1 MKIPLSWLKEYVTLP
16 AKITS
21 EQISQAFV
29 KVGFEI
35 ESIEEQGAVLKGPL
49 VVGKVL
55 SIEELS
61 EHKKPIR
68 FVGLDVGEKKT
79 RYVIC
84 GARNFKVN
92 DLVVVALPGALLPGD
107 FKISARETY
116 GKISDGMI
124 CSAKE
129 IGISDEHAGI
139 IVLQEGK
146 IGQDAIALLD
156 VRDVIFDVSVNPDR
170 GYAMSV
176 RGLARELA
184 GSLQV
189 KYVDPADPKIAKKF
203 GKNSNP
209 KAVSVKIEDKS
220 GADQIYIRTLDQV
233 NVKKSTPLW
242 MQRRI
247 EKCGMRSISLA
258 VDITNYV
265 MLELGQ
271 PLHAFDA
278 QYIMG
283 GLRVVRAGKFTKL
296 TTLDKV
302 DRKLDPDNL
311 LIADAKTPL
320 ALAGTMGGLTSEV
333 SNMTTKIALEAAHFD
348 PLSISRN
355 SRSHNLSSE
364 ASRRMERNTD
374 PALAEIA
381 SARATQLLIDLADA
395 KYVGTSQAGSP
406 IKNRKVKISQTQI
419 SKYLG
424 FPYTAKQVKSALL
437 LIGCKVAGSGDL
449 LTVEVPTW
457 RPDLINFADFAE
469 EIARLNSY
477 DLIPATLPTG
487 KGGARLNDMQYRKR
501 AVAISLANQGFTE
514 VINYPFVSQEMVDL
528 LGFTGDRAKSFKIA
542 NPMSE
547 EFPLLRT
554 HLLPGLLTTAVRN
567 IGRGSKNLAIF
578 EIGTIFRNTT
588 PLGKAVNPGIS
599 KRPSEKVIKDIYDGV
614 PKQMLFVGAV
624 VTGETV
630 LSDWQGLGS
639 KFNWS
644 DAIAKAQEI
653 IESTGNDY
661 EIFSS
666 DLAPWHPG
674 RCAEL
679 RVNGK
684 PVAHAGELH
693 PRVITALNLPERSCA
708 FAVILSELPS
718 AGVTKAPAIWSFPAV
733 VQDVALVVESKISA
747 ADLTAAIKQ
756 GAGPLL
762 ESIVL
767 FDRYDQMAGN
777 KVSLAFT
784 LTFRASDRTLTS
796 DEVALYRDQAIAQ
809 AAKSVG
815 AVLRGNA

>member
-1 MKIPLSWLKEYVTLP
+1 
-16 AKITS
+16 
-21 EQISQAFV
+21 
-29 KVGFEI
+29 
-35 ESIEEQGAVLKGPL
+35 
-49 VVGKVL
+49 VV
-55 SIEELS
+55 SIEELVG
-61 EHKKPIR
+61 HKKPIR
-68 FVGLDVGEKKT
+68 FVGLDTGEKKL

-92 DLVVVALPGALLPGD
+92 DLVVVALPGAELPGN
-107 FKISARETY
+107 FKISARQTY
-116 GKISDGMI
+116 GKTSDGMI

-129 IGISDEHAGI
+129 LGISDEHAGI
-139 IVLQEGK
+139 IVLPEGK
-146 IGQDAIALLD
+146 IGQDAIALLN
-156 VRDVIFDVSVNPDR
+156 VGDVIFDIAINPDR

-184 GSLQV
+184 GSLKV
-189 KYVDPADPKIAKKF
+189 KFVDPADPKIVKKF
-203 GKNSNP
+203 NKSKNP
-209 KAVSVKIEDKS
+209 RAVSVKIEDRS
-220 GADQIYIRTLDQV
+220 GADQIYIRTIDQV

-278 QYIMG
+278 KYIIG

-302 DRKLDPDNL
+302 DRKLDASNL

-333 SNMTTKIALEAAHFD
+333 TNETTKIALEAAHFD
-348 PLSISRN
+348 PLSVARN
-355 SRSHNLSSE
+355 SRTHNLSSE

-381 SARATQLLIDLADA
+381 SARAVQLMVDLADA
-395 KYVGTSQAGSP
+395 RYVGTSHAGSP
-406 IKNRKVKISQTQI
+406 IKKSKVKISQSQI
-419 SKYLG
+419 SRYIG
-424 FPYTAKQVKSALL
+424 FPYTLKQIKDSLVLV
-437 LIGCKVAGSGDL
+437 GCKVTGSSDL

-457 RPDLINFADFAE
+457 RPDLVNFADFAE
-469 EIARLNSY
+469 EIARINGY
-477 DLIPATLPTG
+477 DLIPATLPIG
-487 KGGARLNDMQYRKR
+487 KSGGRLNNMQYRKR
-501 AVAISLANQGFTE
+501 NIATALANQGFTE
-514 VINYPFVSQEMVDL
+514 VVNYPFVSPEMVNL

-567 IGRGSKNLAIF
+567 LGRGAKNIAIF
-578 EIGTIFRNTT
+578 EIGSVFRNTT
-588 PLGKAVNPGIS
+588 QLGKAVIPDIK
-599 KRPSEKVIKDIYDGV
+599 KRPSEKVVRDIYDGV

-624 VTGETV
+624 VTGETI
-630 LSDWQGLGS
+630 LTDWQGSGS

-644 DAIAKAQEI
+644 DAIAKAEEI

-661 EIFSS
+661 EVLSS

-693 PRVITALNLPERSCA
+693 PRVTNALNLPERSCA
-708 FAVILSELPS
+708 FAVILSELPE
-718 AGVTKAPAIWSFPAV
+718 AGVTRAPAIWSFPPV
-733 VQDVALVVESKISA
+733 VQDLALVVDTKVSA
-747 ADLTAAIKQ
+747 AALTSALKI

-767 FDRYDQMAGN
+767 FDRYDQIADG

-796 DEVALYRDQAIAQ
+796 EEVAGYRDQAIAQ
-809 AAKSVG
+809 ASKSVG
-815 AVLRGNA
+815 AVLRSNA

>member
-35 ESIEEQGAVLKGPL
+35 ESIEEQGADLKGPL

-209 KAVSVKIEDKS
+209 KAVSIKIEDKT

-333 SNMTTKIALEAAHFD
+333 SNLTTKIALEAAHFD

-487 KGGARLNDMQYRKR
+487 KDGARLNDMQYRKR

-588 PLGKAVNPGIS
+588 SLGKAVNPGIS

-624 VTGETV
+624 VTGETI
-630 LSDWQGLGS
+630 LSDWQGSGS

>member
-1 MKIPLSWLKEYVTLP
+1 MKVPLSWLQEFVSLP
-16 AKITS
+16 LRIS
-21 EQISQAFV
+21 PEEISQAFV
-29 KVGFEI
+29 KVGFEV
-35 ESIEEQGAVLKGPL
+35 EGVEEQGADLKGPL

-61 EHKKPIR
+61 GHKKPIR
-68 FVGLDVGEKKT
+68 YVGLDVGEKKS

-92 DLVVVALPGALLPGD
+92 DLVVVALPGAVLPGD

-116 GKISDGMI
+116 GKVSDGMI

-139 IVLQEGK
+139 IVLPEGK
-146 IGQDAIALLD
+146 IGQDAIALLK
-156 VRDVIFDVSVNPDR
+156 VNDVIFDIAVNPDR

-203 GKNSNP
+203 GKSKSV
-209 KAVSVKIEDKS
+209 KAVNVKIEDKT

-278 QYIMG
+278 KFIMG
-283 GLRVVRAGKFTKL
+283 GLRVARAGKFTKL

-311 LIADAKTPL
+311 IIADSKTPL
-320 ALAGTMGGLTSEV
+320 ALAGTMGGLASEV
-333 SNMTTKIALEAAHFD
+333 SNETSKIALEAAHFD
-348 PLSISRN
+348 PLSIARN

-364 ASRRMERNTD
+364 ASRRIERNTD

-395 KYVGTSQAGSP
+395 KYVGSSQAGLP
-406 IKNRKVKISQTQI
+406 IKKHKVKISQLKI

-424 FPYTAKQVKSALL
+424 FPYTTKQIKNALL
-437 LIGCKVAGSGDL
+437 LIGCKVSGNTDL

-469 EIARLNSY
+469 EIARLNGY
-477 DLIPATLPTG
+477 DLIPATLPVG
-487 KGGARLNDMQYRKR
+487 KGGARLTDMQYRKR
-501 AVAISLANQGFTE
+501 AVATALANQGFTE

-554 HLLPGLLTTAVRN
+554 HLLPGLLTTAIRN
-567 IGRGSKNLAIF
+567 IGRGTKNLAIF
-578 EIGTIFRNTT
+578 EIGSIFRNTT
-588 PLGKAVNPGIS
+588 ALGKAVSPGVN
-599 KRPSEKVIKDIYDGV
+599 KRPSEKVIKEIYQGV

-624 VTGETV
+624 VTGEYV

-639 KFNWS
+639 KFTWS

-653 IESTGNDY
+653 VESTGNVY
-661 EIFSS
+661 EVIGS

-708 FAVILSELPS
+708 FAVILSELP
-718 AGVTKAPAIWSFPAV
+718 AADITKSPAIWNFPPV
-733 VQDVALVVESKISA
+733 VQDIALVVDAKVSA
-747 ADLTAAIKQ
+747 ADLTAALKV
-756 GAGPLL
+756 GAGELL

-767 FDRYDQMAGN
+767 FDRYDQMSGK

-784 LTFRASDRTLTS
+784 LTFRAADRTLTS
-796 DEVALYRDQAIAQ
+796 DEVARYRDQAIAQ
-809 AAKSVG
+809 AGKSVG

>member
-35 ESIEEQGAVLKGPL
+35 ESIEEQGADLKGPL

-209 KAVSVKIEDKS
+209 KAVSIKIEDKT

-333 SNMTTKIALEAAHFD
+333 SNVTTKIALEAAHFD

-630 LSDWQGLGS
+630 LSDWQGSGS

-708 FAVILSELPS
+708 FAVILSDSILYT
-718 AGVTKAPAIWSFPAV
+718 AGRFYGKR
-733 VQDVALVVESKISA
+733 
-747 ADLTAAIKQ
+747 
-756 GAGPLL
+756 
-762 ESIVL
+762 L
-767 FDRYDQMAGN
+767 FDLPWMLRWVPKETQGRILDNFEKYGVN
-777 KVSLAFT
+777 ILLFGRLVPG
-784 LTFRASDRTLTS
+784 
-796 DEVALYRDQAIAQ
+796 
-809 AAKSVG
+809 VG
-815 AVLRGNA
+815 QR

>member
-21 EQISQAFV
+21 DQISQAFV

-35 ESIEEQGAVLKGPL
+35 ESIEAQGADLKGPL

-189 KYVDPADPKIAKKF
+189 KYLDPADPKIAKKF

-406 IKNRKVKISQTQI
+406 IKNRKLKISQTQI

-599 KRPSEKVIKDIYDGV
+599 KRPNEKVIKDIYDGV

-630 LSDWQGLGS
+630 LSDWQGSGS

>member
-35 ESIEEQGAVLKGPL
+35 ESIEEQGADLKGPL

-156 VRDVIFDVSVNPDR
+156 VRDVIFDISVNPDR

-333 SNMTTKIALEAAHFD
+333 SSMTTKIALEAAHFD

-406 IKNRKVKISQTQI
+406 IKNRKLKISQTQI

-630 LSDWQGLGS
+630 LSDWQGSGS

>member
-21 EQISQAFV
+21 DQISQAFV

-35 ESIEEQGAVLKGPL
+35 ESIEAQGADLKGPL

-209 KAVSVKIEDKS
+209 KAVSVKIEDKT

-333 SNMTTKIALEAAHFD
+333 SSMTTKIALEAAHFD

>member
-1 MKIPLSWLKEYVTLP
+1 MKIPLSWLKEFITVP

-35 ESIEEQGAVLKGPL
+35 ENIEEQGADLKGPL

-68 FVGLDVGEKKT
+68 FVGLDVGEKRT

-189 KYVDPADPKIAKKF
+189 KYIDPADPKIAKKF

-395 KYVGTSQAGSP
+395 KYVGTSQAGSL
-406 IKNRKVKISQTQI
+406 IKNRKLKISQTQI

-437 LIGCKVAGSGDL
+437 LIGCKVAGSADL

-487 KGGARLNDMQYRKR
+487 KDGARLNDMQYRKR

-514 VINYPFVSQEMVDL
+514 VVNYPFVSQEMVDL

-718 AGVTKAPAIWSFPAV
+718 AGVTKAPDIWSFPAV
-733 VQDVALVVESKISA
+733 VQDVALVIESKISA

>member
-1 MKIPLSWLKEYVTLP
+1 MKIPLSWVRELVALP
-16 AKITS
+16 PKINS

-29 KVGFEI
+29 KVGFEV
-35 ESIEEQGAVLKGPL
+35 ESIEEQGVDLKGPL

-61 EHKKPIR
+61 GHKKPMR
-68 FVGLDVGEKKT
+68 FVGVDVGEKKT

-92 DLVVVALPGALLPGD
+92 DLVVVALPGATLPGD

-116 GKISDGMI
+116 GKVSDGMI

-139 IVLQEGK
+139 VVLQEGK

-156 VRDVIFDVSVNPDR
+156 VNDVIFDIAVNPDR

-184 GSLQV
+184 GSLHL
-189 KYVDPADPKIAKKF
+189 KYVDPADPKIAKKL
-203 GKNSNP
+203 GKGKNP
-209 KAVSVKIEDKS
+209 KAISVKIEDKS
-220 GADQIYIRTLDQV
+220 GADQIYIRTLDHV

-283 GLRVVRAGKFTKL
+283 GLRVVRAGKFNKL

-311 LIADAKTPL
+311 LIADSKSAL

-333 SNMTTKIALEAAHFD
+333 SALTTKIALEAAHFD
-348 PLSISRN
+348 PLSIARN

-374 PALAEIA
+374 PVLAEIA
-381 SARATQLLIDLADA
+381 SARASQLLIDLADA
-395 KYVGTSQAGSP
+395 TYVGASYAGLP
-406 IKNRKVKISQTQI
+406 IKNRKVKISLSQI
-419 SKYLG
+419 SRYLG
-424 FPYTAKQVKSALL
+424 YSYTLKQAKTALL
-437 LIGCKVAGSGDL
+437 LIGCKVLGSGDL

-457 RPDLINFADFAE
+457 RPDLVNFADFAE

-477 DLIPATLPTG
+477 DLIPATLPIG
-487 KGGARLNDMQYRKR
+487 KGGARLSDMQYRKR
-501 AVAISLANQGFTE
+501 SVATALANQGFTE

-528 LGFTGDRAKSFKIA
+528 LGFTGDRAKSFRIA

-578 EIGTIFRNTT
+578 EIGTVFRNTT
-588 PLGKAVNPGIS
+588 PLGKAVNPGIN
-599 KRPSEKVIKDIYDGV
+599 KRPSEKIIKEIYDGV

-624 VTGETV
+624 VTGEKI
-630 LSDWQGLGS
+630 LSDWQGSGS
-639 KFNWS
+639 KFTWS
-644 DAIAKAQEI
+644 DAIAQAQEI
-653 IESTGNDY
+653 IESSGNDF
-661 EIFSS
+661 EVISS

-693 PRVITALNLPERSCA
+693 PRVIAALNLPERSCA
-708 FAVILSELPS
+708 FAVILSELPA
-718 AGVTKAPAIWSFPAV
+718 AGVTKAPAIWNFPAV
-733 VQDVALVVESKISA
+733 VQDVALVVNANTTA
-747 ADLTAAIKQ
+747 ADLTAALKQ
-756 GAGPLL
+756 GAGSLL

-767 FDRYDQMAGN
+767 FDRYDQMADD
-777 KVSLAFT
+777 KISLAFT
-784 LTFRASDRTLTS
+784 LTFRASDRTVTS

-809 AAKSVG
+809 AAKTLG